1 MGRRTVPQKKMKSL
15 HQKWT
20 QEYDRWRSEMK
31 KMERE
36 QLEALDMINHVEDKL
51 RELKFDMEDL
61 RDEIVD
67 HEELMEQ
74 QRLAFQ
80 DVQDG
85 IIDSSKLADSESIN
99 EQAALHEDR
108 RQEFMMFKKR
118 HQFFYKQLKKLK
130 DAIDFS

>member
-15 HQKWT
+15 HQKWQ
-20 QEYDRWRSEMK
+20 QEHDRWSREME

-51 RELKFDMEDL
+51 RELKFEMEDI
-61 RDEIVD
+61 RDEIAQ
-67 HEELMEQ
+67 HEDLMEQ
-74 QRLAFQ
+74 QILAFQ
-80 DVQDG
+80 NVQDG
-85 IIDSSKLADSESIN
+85 VIDSSKLADSESIN
-99 EQAALHEDR
+99 EQATIHDDR
-108 RQEFMMFKKR
+108 RQEFMKFSKK